1 MFPLGSEA
9 LFLYDV
15 SIGFPP
21 IFLLLVATFGN
32 TLGGVLN
39 YWFGLKGEEMI
50 LQKGLIK
57 KERLEKASA
66 FFSKYGGVSLLF
78 SWVPII
84 GDSITFV
91 AGVLKYDIKKFLFLV
106 FLAKL
111 GRYLFLLGGY
121 FYFLESEY

>member
-1 MFPLGSEA
+1 LGSEA

-15 SIGFPP
+15 SLGFSP
-21 IFLLLVATFGN
+21 IFLLFVATFGN

-39 YWFGLKGEEMI
+39 YWFGFKGEEMI
-50 LQKGLIK
+50 LQKGLIQ
-57 KERLEKASA
+57 KERLEKASY

-84 GDSITFV
+84 GDPITFV
-91 AGVLKYDIKKFLFLV
+91 AGVLKYDIKKFLLLV
-106 FLAKL
+106 FLAKF

-121 FYFLESEY
+121 FYFFGE

>member
-1 MFPLGSEA
+1 LGSEA

-15 SIGFPP
+15 SLGFSP

-121 FYFLESEY
+121 FYFFGE